1 VATIY
6 SGSSRFRFG
15 VFEVDVHAGELRQQG
30 IKINLQEQPFQ
41 VLALLLECPG
51 EVVTREELQRRLWS
65 DDTFVDFDR
74 SLNKAINRLREA
86 LEDAAD
92 SPRFIETL
100 PKRGYRFIAPVEPLR
115 TASSGAAEIADST
128 ALRLSHAL
136 RSSLLP
142 PPKHSFL
149 PSHFAISPDG
159 TALAFVALDQ
169 EGRTTLWVRPLSG
182 SRSRRFDATAAAA
195 YPFWSPDSKHIGF
208 FASRKLKVVEL
219 STGIVRTLT
228 DAPVGRG
235 GTWSRDGVIL
245 QYDIAADGRFL
256 INSFPSTSGSPLTL
270 LTGGT
275 SAASSTR

>member
-159 TALAFVALDQ
+159 PRVPITEQEVDPEPFLA
-169 EGRTTLWVRPLSG
+169 LSG
-182 SRSRRFDATAAAA
+182 FSVSETGTIFSIDRRLREASDLVRSLGPRARCHSR
-195 YPFWSPDSKHIGF
+195 
-208 FASRKLKVVEL
+208 
-219 STGIVRTLT
+219 
-228 DAPVGRG
+228 
-235 GTWSRDGVIL
+235 
-245 QYDIAADGRFL
+245 
-256 INSFPSTSGSPLTL
+256 
-270 LTGGT
+270 
-275 SAASSTR
+275 

>member
-1 VATIY
+1 MPPTA
-6 SGSSRFRFG
+6 
-15 VFEVDVHAGELRQQG
+15 
-30 IKINLQEQPFQ
+30 
-41 VLALLLECPG
+41 
-51 EVVTREELQRRLWS
+51 
-65 DDTFVDFDR
+65 
-74 SLNKAINRLREA
+74 
-86 LEDAAD
+86 
-92 SPRFIETL
+92 PRFIETL